1 VNMSAVA
8 RTMEREIKLRFDGPA
23 AARAAVVATGATV
36 LRPRR
41 LQHDCL
47 LDTAS
52 GQLRES
58 RSILRVRREPDTSF
72 ITFKGPVQPSTMKL
86 REEIETMV
94 GDAAGMMSILH
105 TLGFNVWF
113 RYEKMREEFRY
124 GEAVIAVDETPVG
137 TFVEIEGSE
146 HSVARAA
153 AALGRGPSD
162 YVLDSYR
169 TLYIQYQTDAGLPV
183 SDMLFAHG

>member
-1 VNMSAVA
+1 MCPIA
-8 RTMEREIKLRFDGPA
+8 RTMEREIKLRFDSPV
-23 AARAAVVATGATV
+23 AARAAVVATGATL

-58 RSILRVRREPDTSF
+58 RSILRVRREPDVCF
-72 ITFKGPVQPSTMKL
+72 LTFKGPVQPSTMKL

-94 GDAAGMMSILH
+94 GDAAGIMAILH
-105 TLGFNVWF
+105 ALGFHVWF

-146 HSVARAA
+146 DSVVRTT

-162 YVLDSYR
+162 YVLLSYR
-169 TLYIQYQTDAGLPV
+169 TLYIEHQTDAGLPV